1 MKMVVK
7 VVNES
12 GKNGT
17 CFFIKKMGHPRPLFP
32 YFRLSNTPVPVV
44 MVEVVVIVIW
54 ILAGFVV
61 MLKLVVIA
69 VVAGLWK

>member
-1 MKMVVK
+1 MTGFEPQITGIRSDRSI
-7 VVNES
+7 NWA
-12 GKNGT
+12 T
-17 CFFIKKMGHPRPLFP
+17 
-32 YFRLSNTPVPVV
+32 TTAPVPVV
-44 MVEVVVIVIW
+44 MVEVVVIVIG